1 MTHENLFY
9 DLFMHDHV
17 LFTNPL
23 KSCYDESTTTL
34 PIVTISGWIKDFWK
48 GVSYVQTCE
57 GFAVFI
63 SFLKYPIGYLKR
75 GWGRGGIWI
84 CH

>member
-23 KSCYDESTTTL
+23 KSWYDESTTTL
-34 PIVTISGWIKDFWK
+34 PIVTISGVD
-48 GVSYVQTCE
+48 Q
-57 GFAVFI
+57 GFLERGFI
-63 SFLKYPIGYLKR
+63 
-75 GWGRGGIWI
+75 
-84 CH
+84 CTNV